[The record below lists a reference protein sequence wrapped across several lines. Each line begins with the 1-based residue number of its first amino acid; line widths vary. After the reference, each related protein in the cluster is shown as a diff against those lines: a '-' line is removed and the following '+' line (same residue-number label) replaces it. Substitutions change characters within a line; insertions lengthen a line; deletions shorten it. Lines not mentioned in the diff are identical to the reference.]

1 VRLKTVTK
9 LNMGLFLRIE
19 ITKKSLATQIQYF
32 KLSAFI
38 VNNDS
43 MTKNEFK
50 RRRKQ
55 LLRSLGKGNIA
66 IVTSASECVRN
77 RDIEFPYRQDSDFF
91 YLTGFNEPDAIAVF
105 LPGRM
110 QGEYI
115 LFCREFDSEKALWT
129 GAFTGLK
136 GAQETYGA
144 DDAFPIDDID
154 EILPGMLENRE
165 RVYYPMG
172 RDPEF
177 DQTLMVWVNQLRAQA
192 RSGVNPPIEF
202 VSLDHI
208 LHDMRLFKSSA
219 EARIMQ
225 KAANVSALAHIR
237 AMQMC
242 KPGMYEYQIEAE
254 ILHEFMQHGLKAA
267 AYPSI
272 VAGGTNA
279 CVLHYTANAH
289 QLKDGDLLLIDAG
302 VELDNYASDI
312 SRTFPVNG
320 RFSGPQRSLYE
331 LVLDAQAAAIEKVKP
346 DNHWNEPH
354 ETAVKVLTKGLV
366 KLGLLKGRV
375 SKLIKDD
382 AYKPFYMHRTGH
394 WLGMD
399 VHDVGDYKIDD
410 QWRVFEPGMALT
422 VEPGLYI
429 SKNCRTVDSQWRGIG
444 IRIEDDLLVTKTGN
458 QILSAAVP
466 KAVSEIESL
475 MQ

>member
-1 VRLKTVTK
+1 
-9 LNMGLFLRIE
+9 MA
-19 ITKKSLATQIQYF
+19 IT
-32 KLSAFI
+32 
-38 VNNDS
+38 N
-43 MTKNEFK
+43 NEFK
-50 RRRKQ
+50 RRRKE
-55 LLRSLGKGNIA
+55 LLRILGKGNIA
-66 IVTSASECVRN
+66 IVNSAPEQVRN

-91 YLTGFNEPDAIAVF
+91 YLTGFNEPEAIAVF
-105 LPGRM
+105 LPGRK

-136 GAQETYGA
+136 GARETYGA
-144 DDAFPIDDID
+144 DDAFPIDDLD
-154 EILPGMLENRE
+154 DILPGMLENRE

-192 RSGVNPPIEF
+192 RSGTNPPIEF

-219 EARIMQ
+219 EVRVMQ
-225 KAANVSALAHIR
+225 KAANISALAHKR
-237 AMQMC
+237 AMQKC

-254 ILHEFMQHGLKAA
+254 ILHEFMHHGLKSA

-272 VAGGTNA
+272 VAGGVNA

-302 VELDNYASDI
+302 VELENYASDI
-312 SRTFPVNG
+312 TRTFPVNG
-320 RFSGPQRSLYE
+320 RFSEPQRLLYE

-354 ETAVKVLTKGLV
+354 EAAVNVLTKGLV

-375 SKLIKDD
+375 PKLIKDE

-399 VHDVGDYKIDD
+399 VHDVGDYKIDG
-410 QWRVFEPGMALT
+410 QWRVLEPGMALT

-429 SKNCRTVDSQWRGIG
+429 PKNCRTVASQWRGIG

-458 QILSAAVP
+458 KILSSAIP
-466 KAVSEIESL
+466 KSVSEIESL
-475 MQ
+475 MK